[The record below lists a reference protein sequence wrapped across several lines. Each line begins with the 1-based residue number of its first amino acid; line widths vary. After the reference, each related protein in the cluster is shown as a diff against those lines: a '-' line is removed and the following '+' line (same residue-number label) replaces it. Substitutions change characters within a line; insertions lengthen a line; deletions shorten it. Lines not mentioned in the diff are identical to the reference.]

1 MPTEEGIVK
10 EIKRKKAM
18 VLVTKTS
25 ACDHCGSR
33 GSCHIMSDREMFVE
47 VANDLNAKV
56 GDLVRL
62 QVPSGSLLKLS
73 LLVYFLPVVLLIIGA
88 YVGGAWAESLDLQPT
103 LASIIGAGLAMGVA
117 FYVLRWFDRGE
128 QAKGDYQPRMTRI
141 LFSESSSP
149 QPGDSK

>member
-1 MPTEEGIVK
+1 MPTEEGVVK

-33 GSCHIMSDREMFVE
+33 GSCHNMSDSEMFVE
-47 VANDLNAKV
+47 LANDLKV

-88 YVGGAWAESLDLQPT
+88 YVGGAWAESFDLQPT

-141 LFSESSSP
+141 LFSELSSP
-149 QPGDSK
+149 QPDDSK